1 MLAVAGRPGRWV
13 SDASETYLKRLPRVW
28 RTRVELISPS
38 RKGGPDDA
46 GLRQADEWSRL
57 SRRVADDS
65 RLVVLDERGA
75 ALASRELAD
84 VIAGWQRNGESVTFV
99 IGGPD
104 GVSEDCRERAA
115 LTLSLSAMTMP
126 HELAR
131 VVLIEQLYRA
141 HSIIEGHPYHRD

>member
-13 SDASETYLKRLPRVW
+13 SDASETYLKRLPRAW
-28 RTRVELISPS
+28 RTRVELLAPS
-38 RKGGPDDA
+38 RKGGADEA

-57 SRRVADDS
+57 ERRIEDNGQ
-65 RLVVLDERGA
+65 VVLLDERGA
-75 ALASRELAD
+75 ALASRALAD
-84 VIAGWQRNGESVTFV
+84 RIADWQRHGESVTFV

-104 GVSEDCRERAA
+104 GVGDDCRKRAA